1 MHSEGLVAM
10 ASAAIEFI
18 QPNWSAPDSV
28 RALCTTRIG
37 GSSLSPYDSF
47 NLATHVGDATN
58 SVVLNRE
65 LLKRELN
72 LSDEPC
78 WLNQTHSA
86 DVAMLDGTR
95 DYAIDS
101 DAAICQKAG
110 VTAVVMTADCLPILI
125 CNQQGDEVAAVH
137 AGWRGLAD
145 GIILATLKKMRTPP
159 EQLMAWIG
167 PAISQPRFEVG
178 DEVRSLFLNRYEN
191 AALRFKQ
198 NRPGHW
204 LCDLPGLAVD
214 QLHDL
219 KATAVHQSGLC
230 SFDDDSKFYSYRRE
244 NISGRMA
251 SLIWIKSEA

>member
-1 MHSEGLVAM
+1 M
-10 ASAAIEFI
+10 ASAAIELI

-37 GSSLSPYDSF
+37 GNSLSPYDSF
-47 NLATHVGDATN
+47 NLATHVGDATD

-65 LLKRELN
+65 LLKRGLD
-72 LSDEPC
+72 LPGEPC
-78 WLNQTHSA
+78 WLNQTHSTN
-86 DVAMLDGTR
+86 VVMLDGSQ

-110 VTAVVMTADCLPILI
+110 VAAVVMTADCLPILI

-145 GIILATLKKMRTPP
+145 GIISVTLKKMRTSP
-159 EQLMAWIG
+159 EQLMVWVG

-178 DEVRSLFLNRYEN
+178 DEVRSQFLNRYEN
-191 AALRFKQ
+191 AVLRFKP

-204 LCDLPGLAVD
+204 LCDLPGLAAD
-214 QLHDL
+214 QFHGLNV
-219 KATAVHQSGLC
+219 TAVYQSGLC
-230 SFDDDSKFYSYRRE
+230 SFDDNSKFYSYRRE

-251 SLIWIKSEA
+251 SLIWIKS